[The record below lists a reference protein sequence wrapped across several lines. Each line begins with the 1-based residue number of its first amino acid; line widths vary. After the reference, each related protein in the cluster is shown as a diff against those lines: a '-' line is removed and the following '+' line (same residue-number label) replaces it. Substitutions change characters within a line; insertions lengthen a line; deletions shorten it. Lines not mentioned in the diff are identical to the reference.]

1 MAYEHY
7 SGTAVP
13 QSDLY
18 SLGACLY
25 EMLTGRC
32 PPAFGLET
40 PIPPSQ
46 FNRAISP
53 ALDHAVLKC
62 LRPDPRRR
70 YGSAGGGIDGG
81 TATSGVGQDLE
92 GRVTF
97 PLSAFA
103 RCTFCTSV
111 LYYQGLWTGPACFR
125 I

>member
-70 YGSAGGGIDGG
+70 YGSAGALMAALQQAG
-81 TATSGVGQDLE
+81 
-92 GRVTF
+92 
-97 PLSAFA
+97 
-103 RCTFCTSV
+103 
-111 LYYQGLWTGPACFR
+111 
-125 I
+125 